1 MTIKATTLAAAIA
14 ATLGAA
20 ALAGCHRQADAAN
33 ANAAPGA
40 DAAMRDL
47 KLERVVMLMRHG
59 VRPPTKPK
67 VVPEGIADKPWPTW
81 SVDFGELTQRG
92 YDAVRLLSEWDR
104 SSWTARGLL
113 PATGCPGKDQVV
125 VAASAKSR
133 TQATAR
139 ALVEGMVPG
148 CTIDIEF
155 PKTSED
161 DVEFHPIDAGAVPF
175 DADVA
180 FRETQDELPADGLQ
194 GEVKRK
200 AELFALLN
208 RAFGCKAGAAPDGK
222 LAACDLSKIPPGIQ
236 REEGDSPSIGDPF
249 GIASTASQT
258 FLLEYLEG
266 MPMEDVAWGRLSR
279 EDISRLLE
287 FHTIKFLYEA
297 RTPYTA
303 VRAASPLAS
312 RMLGAME
319 HGPKLTVLVGHDTN
333 IANLGGF
340 LDLHWSLPDYP
351 DDDPPPGGA
360 LGFEVLADAAGK
372 EYVRAF
378 YRAQTMDQV
387 RKLEKLTAA
396 NAPSYVYLQIPGC
409 AEPCAL
415 QDFSKLVRAK
425 LVEPLPRSK
434 PPVAG
439 EKASGK

>member
-1 MTIKATTLAAAIA
+1 MSMIKSPPAAGLLLAVAMAGCAKPDAQAQAQPQATAAAPA
-14 ATLGAA
+14 
-20 ALAGCHRQADAAN
+20 
-33 ANAAPGA
+33 
-40 DAAMRDL
+40 DL
-47 KLERVVMLMRHG
+47 KLQRVVMLMRHG
-59 VRPPTKPK
+59 VRPPTKEK
-67 VVPEGIADKPWPTW
+67 VTPDGVADKPWPQW
-81 SVDFGELTQRG
+81 SVDYGELTQHG
-92 YDAVRLLSEWDR
+92 YDAVKLLGTWDR
-104 SSWTARGLL
+104 GNWATRGLL
-113 PATGCPGKDQVV
+113 PATGCPGVHE
-125 VAASAKSR
+125 VAVSASAKSR

-139 ALVEGMVPG
+139 ALVEGMAPG
-148 CTIDIEF
+148 CSIDVSF
-155 PKTSED
+155 PKDEQN

-340 LDLHWSLPDYP
+340 LELHWSLPDYP

-387 RKLEKLTAA
+387 RNLQALDAA
-396 NAPSYVYLQIPGC
+396 NKPAYVYLDIPGC
-409 AEPCAL
+409 AAPCAL
-415 QDFSKLVRAK
+415 TDFTAMVDKKLVAS
-425 LVEPLPRSK
+425 LPREKQAAGKDAAK
-434 PPVAG
+434 PAQ
-439 EKASGK
+439 